1 MLNLFESEL
10 DSESCYLLRITQS
23 DQLIKRFFRVL
34 ILLPSFLCLDA
45 AFVALGWSRFL
56 AFDSVGVSEPVPIAP
71 TEWGL
76 TIRETALFLSVW
88 VIYLFDRLYDTRRH
102 SWSGANLADSSPF
115 STSSDSGFPLRHQ
128 FAIRHSKW
136 LLMLFLVGVLL
147 LGLLS
152 PQLEGSDWLL
162 GLWVGVGVFGYFIL
176 FRFAKQLRGTQGLV
190 SHFPAKET
198 ALAVFFTF
206 GVLGAAERFEGSPHP
221 WIETF
226 LIGAAFALLVLSDCL
241 LIAYA
246 ERKFDR
252 DHDTASY
259 FSRRKSPGMRIVF
272 SLLAIV
278 LLISVSL
285 ATLFGESTTGLILAG
300 SATGLILVHL
310 SSLPSRYRQ
319 PVFDAILL
327 LPWIPLL
334 FFS

>member
-1 MLNLFESEL
+1 MLNLFESGL
-10 DSESCYLLRITQS
+10 DSESCYFLRITQS
-23 DQLIKRFFRVL
+23 DRLIKRFFRVL

-56 AFDSVGVSEPVPIAP
+56 AFDSVGMSKPVPIAP
-71 TEWGL
+71 PEWGL

-102 SWSGANLADSSPF
+102 LAAGANLANSSPF
-115 STSSDSGFPLRHQ
+115 STCSGSGFPLRHQ

-152 PQLEGSDWLL
+152 PRLESSDWRL

-176 FRFAKQLRGTQGLV
+176 FRFAKQLPGIQGLV

-206 GVLGAAERFEGSPHP
+206 GVLGAAERLGGSPHR
-221 WIETF
+221 WIETSVA
-226 LIGAAFALLVLSDCL
+226 GAAFAILVLSDCL

-246 ERKFDR
+246 EREFDR
-252 DHDTASY
+252 DHDIASY
-259 FSRRKSPGMRIVF
+259 FSQRKAPGMRIAF
-272 SLLAIV
+272 SLLAVV
-278 LLISVSL
+278 LLISITL
-285 ATLFGESTTGLILAG
+285 ATLFGESTIGLVLAG
-300 SATGLILVHL
+300 SATGLMLVHL
-310 SSLPSRYRQ
+310 SSLPTRYRQ

-334 FFS
+334 FFA